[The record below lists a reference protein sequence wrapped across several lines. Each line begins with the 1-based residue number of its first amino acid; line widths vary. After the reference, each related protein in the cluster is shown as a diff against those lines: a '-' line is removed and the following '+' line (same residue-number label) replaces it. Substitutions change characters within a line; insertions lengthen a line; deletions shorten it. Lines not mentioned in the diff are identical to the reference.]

1 MKREQAKRLKELEK
15 RPIASPDILM
25 ILASSSRM
33 DWLDGAIYFASRS
46 DTEALTYIKHM
57 PKSVLAILRAAVEE
71 HAKPSGRSTEGSLV
85 SGSK

>member
-1 MKREQAKRLKELEK
+1 MAKNDTGNTGRGGQKSADWAGE
-15 RPIASPDILM
+15 
-25 ILASSSRM
+25 

-46 DTEALTYIKHM
+46 DTEALTYIKDM